1 MNEKEVNEYM
11 DKVLSGEKA
20 VEGLEVQAVE
30 QFKKL
35 SNELTQASQKLQAV
49 EADAVNLR
57 EFILRTNGAR
67 GAYANLL
74 VSAEAARR
82 ATKKEGLPTPT
93 TLDDYRKSLGA
104 KKVEAIDKEG
114 NVLATA
120 EEP

>member
-11 DKVLSGEKA
+11 GKILGGEQA

-35 SNELTQASQKLQAV
+35 SNELTQASQKLQAA
-49 EADAVNLR
+49 ESDAISLR
-57 EFILRTNGAR
+57 EFIQRTNGAR

-82 ATKKEGLPTPT
+82 ATKKESLPTPT
-93 TLDDYRKSLGA
+93 TLDEYRKSVGA

-114 NVLATA
+114 NILATA

>member
-11 DKVLSGEKA
+11 GKILGGEQA
-20 VEGLEVQAVE
+20 VEGLELQAVE

-35 SNELTQASQKLQAV
+35 SNELTQASQKLQAA
-49 EADAVNLR
+49 ESDAINLR
-57 EFILRTNGAR
+57 EFIQRTNGAR

-82 ATKKEGLPTPT
+82 ATKKESLPTPT
-93 TLDDYRKSLGA
+93 TLDEYRKSVGA

-114 NVLATA
+114 NILATA

>member
-11 DKVLSGEKA
+11 GKILGGEQA

-35 SNELTQASQKLQAV
+35 SNELTQASQKLQAA
-49 EADAVNLR
+49 ESDAIGLR
-57 EFILRTNGAR
+57 EFIQRTNGAR

-82 ATKKEGLPTPT
+82 ATKKESLPTPT
-93 TLDDYRKSLGA
+93 TLDEYRKSVGA